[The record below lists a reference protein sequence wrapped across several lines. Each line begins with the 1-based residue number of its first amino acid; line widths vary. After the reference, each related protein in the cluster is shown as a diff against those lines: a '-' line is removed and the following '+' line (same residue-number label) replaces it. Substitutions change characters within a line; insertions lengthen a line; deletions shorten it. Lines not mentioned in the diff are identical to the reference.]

1 VGEEGSGGRGR
12 EERVASGGVL
22 STDPGFTCAVRSG
35 EEPTEPAVGG
45 MTQRA
50 TEQEGRRRGQQQ
62 VCDAPARLPCS
73 GRSPLRR
80 APGGLR
86 RPRAA
91 PSPARGWRVEAAAGE
106 EHLRIEGATRRGPV
120 ASRISTDEIG
130 MREGNILDWAGGKR
144 CRVTK
149 FLPPKLLN
157 EIKIALFL
165 KRNGTT

>member
-1 VGEEGSGGRGR
+1 MAGRGR
-12 EERVASGGVL
+12 GGGGAP
-22 STDPGFTCAVRSG
+22 TDR
-35 EEPTEPAVGG
+35 GG
-45 MTQRA
+45 
-50 TEQEGRRRGQQQ
+50 
-62 VCDAPARLPCS
+62 D
-73 GRSPLRR
+73 
-80 APGGLR
+80 
-86 RPRAA
+86 
-91 PSPARGWRVEAAAGE
+91 EA
-106 EHLRIEGATRRGPV
+106 GAV